1 VQAGS
6 LRSPER
12 NRTQSPLELDV
23 LCVDPPAAIL
33 KTLGIIGGIGPGSTV
48 DYYQTII
55 ELYRARKGDGSYP
68 PILIN
73 SIDVQRVLA
82 TVGANELKAL
92 TDWLLIELQKLERAG
107 ADFAIMAS
115 NTPHIVF
122 DDLERQSP
130 LPLISIVAETAEVAK
145 ARDLK
150 RLGLFGTRFTMQGKV
165 YRNVFAPQ
173 NIVVVPP
180 EPADLDY
187 IHEKYMSELVA
198 GVFLPETR
206 AGLLAVVDRMVEQ
219 SGIDGV
225 ILGGTEL
232 PLILREP
239 AHNGIPLL
247 NTTRIHCDA
256 AVGRM
261 FS

>member
-1 VQAGS
+1 M
-6 LRSPER
+6 
-12 NRTQSPLELDV
+12 
-23 LCVDPPAAIL
+23 
-33 KTLGIIGGIGPGSTV
+33 LGIIGGIGPGSTV

-55 ELYRARKGDGSYP
+55 ELYRSRKGDGSYP
-68 PILIN
+68 SILIN

-82 TVGANELKAL
+82 TVGAGELKAL
-92 TDWLLIELQKLERAG
+92 TGWLLVELQKLERAG

-130 LPLISIVAETAEVAK
+130 LPLISIVAETAAVAK
-145 ARDLK
+145 TRGLK
-150 RLGLFGTRFTMQGKV
+150 RLGLFGTRFTMQGTV
-165 YRNVFAPQ
+165 YRNVFAGQ
-173 NIVVVPP
+173 EMVVVPT
-180 EPADLDY
+180 EPSDLDY
-187 IHEKYMSELVA
+187 IHDKYMSELVA

-206 AGLLAVVDRMVEQ
+206 AGLLAIVARMAQ
-219 SGIDGV
+219 QTGIDGV

-232 PLILREP
+232 PLILRDP

-256 AVGRM
+256 AVNRM